1 MCYWINYFKSLKSS
15 WNFVKKIVGL
25 FSFSRLGGQSVCQD
39 LRSSRVRVPPAVTF
53 YYDCVAVV
61 VADRRL
67 HDLKVMGSNPV
78 GLVLSFFLY
87 LYINA
92 SFFLFF
98 LKMGHSRTL
107 LLFIFDFSIV
117 QLVDKILPVSGFE
130 LRISD
135 VLNDCSTNW
144 ATTTAQH

>member
-1 MCYWINYFKSLKSS
+1 M
-15 WNFVKKIVGL
+15 
-25 FSFSRLGGQSVCQD
+25 
-39 LRSSRVRVPPAVTF
+39 
-53 YYDCVAVV
+53 V

-98 LKMGHSRTL
+98 FKDGPFPDSSS
-107 LLFIFDFSIV
+107 FSFHLVFIV
-117 QLVDKILPVSGFE
+117 QLVVKILLVSGFE

-135 VLNDCSTNW
+135 VLNDCSTN
-144 ATTTAQH
+144 

>member
-1 MCYWINYFKSLKSS
+1 M
-15 WNFVKKIVGL
+15 
-25 FSFSRLGGQSVCQD
+25 
-39 LRSSRVRVPPAVTF
+39 
-53 YYDCVAVV
+53 V

-92 SFFLFF
+92 SFFFFF

-107 LLFIFDFSIV
+107 LFIFDFSMV
-117 QLVDKILPVSGFE
+117 QLVDKILLVSGFE

-135 VLNDCSTNW
+135 VLNDCSTN
-144 ATTTAQH
+144 